1 MDYRYD
7 VPSRSN
13 ISKNVVIL
21 FRQTLTITLVV
32 RI

>member
-7 VPSRSN
+7 VSSRSN